1 MDFERVL
8 HIMLAD
14 VQTTIGGAWW
24 GKHYLSQCMVPKPA
38 YLKSVGWRTGKGS
51 GDGWKASVAANSK
64 AVQQLGCAAFRR
76 QSSPT
81 SLHAEG
87 RRAE

>member
-24 GKHYLSQCMVPKPA
+24 GKHYLSQ
-38 YLKSVGWRTGKGS
+38 
-51 GDGWKASVAANSK
+51 
-64 AVQQLGCAAFRR
+64 
-76 QSSPT
+76 
-81 SLHAEG
+81 
-87 RRAE
+87 